1 MEKRNEWI
9 SGNMYVQI
17 VYSFLTYLT
26 LKPQLE
32 QGTHG

>member
-1 MEKRNEWI
+1 
-9 SGNMYVQI
+9 MYVQI

-32 QGTHG
+32 QGTHGLLGKLRSN